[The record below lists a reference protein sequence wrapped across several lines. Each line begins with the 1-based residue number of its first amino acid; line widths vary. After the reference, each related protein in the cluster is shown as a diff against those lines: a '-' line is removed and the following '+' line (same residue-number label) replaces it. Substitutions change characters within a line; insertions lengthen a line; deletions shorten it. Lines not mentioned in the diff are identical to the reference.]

1 MEEEIKYETFWV
13 EMGIP
18 RKRRVFIEKLFVA
31 KSLRSLSA
39 CRGRCVIA
47 RLWQLHLRGESKQK
61 RMIKTDQIKVKPSKI
76 EIWIWNRTIIS
87 QRKHENCH
95 EKMKKLNQICYLME
109 FCKKKIRFDQFFNVE
124 ISTGNDDCSNRFEFE
139 AEIDEYV
146 QFWWVDDFVREI
158 GHALSGYRRSR
169 VLRMLLHRQLVL
181 HLHGIR
187 GHLLHGTGP
196 IAHHHHL
203 TRSRMA
209 RRRRTGIGHLPWRSI
224 LILLHSLHIWRT
236 LDKQTNQA
244 MEP

>member
-1 MEEEIKYETFWV
+1 MKIQFEIEQ
-13 EMGIP
+13 
-18 RKRRVFIEKLFVA
+18 
-31 KSLRSLSA
+31 LSA
-39 CRGRCVIA
+39 R
-47 RLWQLHLRGESKQK
+47 ESMGNAMK
-61 RMIKTDQIKVKPSKI
+61 
-76 EIWIWNRTIIS
+76 
-87 QRKHENCH
+87 
-95 EKMKKLNQICYLME
+95 KMKKLDQIFYRTE
-109 FCKKKIRFDQFFNVE
+109 FCKKKFDFWFNRSSCVE
-124 ISTGNDDCSNRFEFE
+124 ISAGNDDCSNRFESK

-158 GHALSGYRRSR
+158 GHALSGHRRSR

-224 LILLHSLHIWRT
+224 LILLHSLHIRRT
-236 LDKQTNQA
+236 LGKQTNQA
-244 MEP
+244 TEP